1 MMLPP
6 LSLEGAID
14 LLGDYGYN
22 PDHGEFDPW
31 QAWLFVLNNPEVDI
45 WVEESALKAMAA
57 CSIGQLAVG
66 VNGINGWGQKSRSDR
81 LHPFLKRLARKG
93 RKIVVRFD
101 RPESEKSQSAIQ
113 ARKLA
118 LHLEREGSKGG
129 GWWTWLP
136 CAPAKT
142 DDFVAALISGRLPQ
156 EERSQLNL
164 FVRTTSA
171 HSSYRRLKQPWPGV
185 EIPSEFSAEDVLS
198 TTRTHRIVVLKGS
211 TGTAKSKAMVG
222 ALELLESDLR
232 LKLLVLGLYHRS
244 SLVHKGASEF
254 GVVNMSA
261 PPGSAERQGLHE
273 NGTLRDGLF
282 CCGESAYKDSPE
294 KTLWQ
299 WYWELRQNP
308 RPTLL
313 VLDEISQVL
322 AYWTMGGTE
331 ALRKIRAKALEAL
344 EGLLQL
350 PCVRVWAADALVGD
364 IELEWLQGV
373 TGEAPWLI
381 SSTFTRQRDLYLGT
395 PSQAAERMLML
406 QLNDVVRA
414 EGRFW
419 LGHGTVA
426 GLHRLMDALPQA
438 ADGQELRVTGEDD
451 SREDPRVARF
461 MADAETEGPKYP
473 RLGFSPAVS
482 CGISMAQT
490 PVDLTA
496 IVQEYC
502 WQAEDVVQA
511 LNRARNT
518 HRRILIAPKVVPNAA
533 GITKETDPRAAAKAL
548 KELMEAGSLEYYTA
562 LLKERHPATRRA
574 VAELEARRNLECF
587 SNDYC
592 LRGLLEDEGYQ
603 IRDLATLEHEGQ
615 SADQSPAAAKG
626 SGATRTL
633 EGVLRHRVA
642 ALQRLASGASTLEEE
657 QREAKRLADGGTFL
671 DLAEVDVS
679 EAWTVAQELGLDSL
693 VRAGM
698 VHKASPEIN
707 AVWRALTGLDKA
719 QAKRV
724 ARALGG
730 RADRLPGP
738 MDQLDVRTMWPLVK
752 ALGFTPVKVGETR
765 TEGKRWR
772 LEAIDLD

>member
-1 MMLPP
+1 MLPAFN
-6 LSLEGAID
+6 LEGAIE
-14 LLGDYGYN
+14 LLGNYGFN
-22 PDHGEFDPW
+22 PDHEEFEPW
-31 QAWLFVLNNPEVDI
+31 QAWVFILESPEI
-45 WVEESALKAMAA
+45 EIFVEESALKAWSA
-57 CSIGQLAVG
+57 CSFGQLAVG
-66 VNGINGWGQKSRSDR
+66 INGINGWGQKGRSDR
-81 LHPFLKRLARKG
+81 LHPFLKRLARNG
-93 RKIVVRFD
+93 RQIVVRFD
-101 RPESEKSQSAIQ
+101 RPESDKSQSAIQ

-118 LHLEREGSKGG
+118 LRLEREESRGG

-136 CAPAKT
+136 HTPAKT
-142 DDFVAALISGRLPQ
+142 DDFVAALISGRMPH
-156 EERSQLNL
+156 EERSYLHH
-164 FVRTTSA
+164 FVRTGSV
-171 HSSYRRLKQPWPGV
+171 HSSYRRLKQSWTGV
-185 EIPSEFSAEDVLS
+185 EIAREFAPEDILNAA
-198 TTRTHRIVVLKGS
+198 RDHRVVVLKGA

-222 ALELLESDLR
+222 ALELLETGLR

-244 SLVHKGASEF
+244 SLVHKGACEF

-282 CCGESAYKDSPE
+282 CCGESAYKNSPE

-322 AYWTMGGTE
+322 ANWTMGGTE

-350 PCVRVWAADALVGD
+350 PCVQVWAGDALVGD
-364 IELEWLQGV
+364 IELEWLQGI
-373 TGEAPWLI
+373 TGEKPWLI
-381 SSTFTRQRDLYLGT
+381 SSTFTRLRDLYLGT
-395 PSQAAERMLML
+395 PSQAAERMLLL

-414 EGRFW
+414 GGRFW

-426 GLHRLMDALPQA
+426 GLHRLLDALPPA

-461 MADAETEGPKYP
+461 MADAEVEGPKYR

-511 LNRARNT
+511 LNRARNS
-518 HRRILIAPKVVPNAA
+518 HRRILIAPKVVPEAV
-533 GITKETDPRAAAKAL
+533 GITKETDPRAAAKAF
-548 KELMEAGSLEYYTA
+548 KECMESGSLEDYTA
-562 LLKERHPATRRA
+562 LLEERHRATRKA
-574 VAELEARRNLECF
+574 VAQLEARRNFECF

-592 LRGLLEDEGYQ
+592 LRGLLKEEGYR
-603 IRDLATLEHEGQ
+603 IRDLGALESERE
-615 SADQSPAAAKG
+615 SADQSPVPAKG
-626 SGATRTL
+626 PGIQRTM
-633 EGVLRHRVA
+633 EGVQRHRLA
-642 ALQRLASGASTLEEE
+642 ALQRLAAGISTLKQE

-679 EAWTVAQELGLDSL
+679 EAWTVAQELGLGSL
-693 VRAGM
+693 IRAG
-698 VHKASPEIN
+698 VVFSASPEIK
-707 AVWRALTGLDKA
+707 AVWTALTGLDKA

-738 MDQLDVRTMWPLVK
+738 MDQLDPRTIWPLVR
-752 ALGFTPVKVGETR
+752 ALGYTPVKAGETR
-765 TEGKRWR
+765 AEGKRWR
-772 LEAIDLD
+772 LEPVDLG